1 MQISGKLDAVMIIK
15 IGPSAAMWKE
25 LGKRMGFHNLWAQ
38 VRLMIMKANVRLP
51 KVAAQGIEAPTEE
64 VSAVTF
70 MEMIGTWIGAFSLA
84 IPISFALRDFCLY
97 VTNGGSGGGR
107 SRRPD
112 DGVRRRV
119 CAHPLRYG
127 NAL

>member
-1 MQISGKLDAVMIIK
+1 MQISGKLDAGMIIK

-64 VSAVTF
+64 VSAVACVRTLYG
-70 MEMIGTWIGAFSLA
+70 METLSNFDETVARVKREASQKA
-84 IPISFALRDFCLY
+84 A
-97 VTNGGSGGGR
+97 
-107 SRRPD
+107 D
-112 DGVRRRV
+112 DM
-119 CAHPLRYG
+119 H
-127 NAL
+127 